1 VDPVADVPRTGR
13 PRRRRA
19 VAVLAV
25 VLVVVLGVTGTA
37 LASYALH
44 RMTAD
49 RAARTLA
56 QQAVIVA
63 NAVSAEVTRY
73 RNALTDLAASV
84 GAQAR
89 LEASEFDAI
98 TAPLGDHRLPGATG
112 VGFVVPSDTR
122 GVRAVQAVWR
132 GRGVPGLTLRPVPAA
147 NDEHMLVVLNRPLDG
162 QPSTAGRDLAASHE
176 IAEALRTARARRTA
190 AVSTT
195 YRLLKD
201 ADLPAARQQ
210 LSFAMAAPVFATSS
224 AAPDRGAFRGWLVM
238 GLRGN
243 DFLHRT
249 IGDAAGDA
257 VAVTLADGGVDQPIP
272 VASWRPRTRLDTALA
287 PLQVPIVVP
296 HRSWELSVAPTVR
309 MLPDPGLPL
318 EVLAGLVGVVIT
330 ALLAALTATLA
341 TSRDRAVRRVAQA
354 TAALHDDIA
363 RRKAVETRLR
373 RREQELV
380 GFAGMVAHDLRS
392 PLARITGYAD
402 FLREEATGR
411 LDPQHRDYLQRVSD
425 GAWRMQALV
434 DELLDYATAENRVL
448 ARRPVDL
455 GALAAAVTAE
465 RAAEQTVRVAGLP
478 VVEGDPV
485 LLRQV
490 LDNLIGNALKY
501 ADPDVPADVAVT
513 ARRDPAG
520 GWRIDVADRGIGVP
534 VEHRESMFDAFRRA
548 PGTDDIPGTGLGLAI
563 VQRIVVRHGGR
574 AGLEENPG
582 GGTRAWFWLPDVRS
596 PATTGVRAAVP

>member
-1 VDPVADVPRTGR
+1 
-13 PRRRRA
+13 
-19 VAVLAV
+19 
-25 VLVVVLGVTGTA
+25 
-37 LASYALH
+37 
-44 RMTAD
+44 
-49 RAARTLA
+49 
-56 QQAVIVA
+56 
-63 NAVSAEVTRY
+63 
-73 RNALTDLAASV
+73 
-84 GAQAR
+84 
-89 LEASEFDAI
+89 
-98 TAPLGDHRLPGATG
+98 
-112 VGFVVPSDTR
+112 
-122 GVRAVQAVWR
+122 
-132 GRGVPGLTLRPVPAA
+132 VPAA
-147 NDEHMLVVLNRPLDG
+147 NDEHMLIVLHRSLDG
-162 QPSTAGRDLAASHE
+162 QASAAGRDLAASHE
-176 IAEALRTARARRTA
+176 IAEALRAARAQRTA

-210 LSFAMAAPVFATSS
+210 LSFAMAAPVFGTSS
-224 AAPDRGAFRGWLVM
+224 AAPDRGAFRGWMVM
-238 GLRGN
+238 GLRGS

-249 IGDAAGDA
+249 IGDAAGEA
-257 VAVTLADGGVDQPIP
+257 VAVTLADRGVAQPIP
-272 VASWRPRTRLDTALA
+272 VASWVPRTRRDTGLA
-287 PLQVPIVVP
+287 PLEVPVAVP
-296 HRSWELSVAPTVR
+296 HRSWQLSVAPTVG
-309 MLPDPGLPL
+309 MLPGPGLHL

-330 ALLAALTATLA
+330 ALLGALTGTLA

-363 RRKAVETRLR
+363 RRQAVETRLR

-411 LDPQHRDYLQRVSD
+411 LDPRHRDYLRRVSD

-455 GALAAAVTAE
+455 GALAAAVAAE
-465 RAAEQTVRVAGLP
+465 RGAEEAVRVGGLP

-501 ADPDVPADVAVT
+501 AAPDAPADVAVT

-520 GWRIDVADRGIGVP
+520 GWRVDVADRGIGIP
-534 VEHRESMFDAFRRA
+534 PDHRETVFDAFRRA

-563 VQRIVVRHGGR
+563 VQRIVERHGGR
-574 AGLEENPG
+574 AGIEDNPG
-582 GGTRAWFWLPDVRS
+582 GGTRVWFTVPGAGPLPAAR
-596 PATTGVRAAVP
+596 PEVRAAVP